1 MIPLRCENLT
11 CLLADGTSSR
21 ELTASFGPGSFWG
34 FCGPDSERI
43 LNVLGVIDRP
53 GRGRLEV
60 LGMNVL
66 AMSEPSA
73 RAWRDR
79 CFGFLFTHPHLLPS
93 FTVAENVAMPFFRLC
108 SRDPALAKR
117 RTLEILDFMEIADLE
132 SSAVGDLDNASTWRV
147 AMARAIVHRPPVL
160 MAVSPPDPLLIPF
173 ARRLA
178 KETGTAVL
186 WNGER
191 KNLLRQADGIL
202 DLEAGPALAG
212 VA

>member
-1 MIPLRCENLT
+1 MLPLRCEHLT
-11 CLLADGTSSR
+11 FSRADGTSSR
-21 ELTASFGPGSFWG
+21 ELTASFGPASFWG
-34 FCGPDSERI
+34 FCGQDSERI
-43 LNVLGVIDRP
+43 LNVLGVIERP
-53 GRGRLEV
+53 ERGRLEV

-79 CFGFLFTHPHLLPS
+79 CFGFLFAHPHLLPS

-108 SRDPALAKR
+108 SRDPAVAKR
-117 RTLEILDFMEIADLE
+117 RTLEILEFMGIADLE
-132 SSAVGDLDNASTWRV
+132 SSAVGDLDHQDTWLV
-147 AMARAIVHRPPVL
+147 AMARAIVHRPSILV
-160 MAVSPPDPLLIPF
+160 AVSQPDPLLIPL

-178 KETGTAVL
+178 SETGTTIL

-191 KNLLRQADGIL
+191 KNLARQVDGII
-202 DLEAGPALAG
+202 DLEAGAALAG

>member
-1 MIPLRCENLT
+1 MIPLRCEHLT
-11 CLLADGTSSR
+11 CSRADGTSSR

-34 FCGPDSERI
+34 FCGEDSERI
-43 LNVLGVIDRP
+43 LNVLGVIERP
-53 GRGRLEV
+53 DRGRLEV

-79 CFGFLFTHPHLLPS
+79 CFGFLFAHPHLLPS

-108 SRDPALAKR
+108 SRDPAVAKR
-117 RTLEILDFMEIADLE
+117 RTLEILDLMEISDLE
-132 SSAVGDLDNASTWRV
+132 SSAVGDLDEQDTWRV
-147 AMARAIVHRPPVL
+147 AMARAIVHRPSIL
-160 MAVSPPDPLLIPF
+160 IAVSQPNPLLIPI

-178 KETGTAVL
+178 AEAGTTIL

-191 KNLLRQADGIL
+191 KNLSRQVDGII
-202 DLEAGPALAG
+202 DLEAGPVLAG